1 MELKKNEN
9 VDLEKRKG
17 IFFQLGLVIVLS
29 IVLIAFEW
37 TSSGLKENQFD
48 TGKGEVIE
56 EEIIPVTRQ
65 KKPEPKTQ
73 PEPPKVT
80 EVLNIVE
87 DDVEIENE
95 LQLDDLESD
104 QDEEV
109 EILDFDVQEEEE
121 VKEAEIFYIVEDMP
135 SFKGGGLEG
144 FRAWVMKN
152 LQYPEI
158 AAENGISGT
167 VYVQFVV
174 EPNGNVNKVTI
185 MRGVDPA
192 LDKEAIRV
200 VKSSPKWSPGKQR
213 GEPVRVAFTF
223 PIKFV
228 LQ

>member
-1 MELKKNEN
+1 MERKKNDKAN
-9 VDLEKRKG
+9 LEKRKG
-17 IFFQLGLVIVLS
+17 VFFQLGMVITLS
-29 IVLIAFEW
+29 LILIGFEW
-37 TSSGLKENQFD
+37 TSSGLSENQFD
-48 TGKGEVIE
+48 TGEGDVID

-65 KKPEPKTQ
+65 EKPEPKTL
-73 PEPPKVT
+73 PKPPKVT

-87 DDVEIENE
+87 DDVTIENE
-95 LQLDDLESD
+95 LILDDLESD

-109 EILDFDVQEEEE
+109 QILDFDVADEETE
-121 VKEAEIFYIVEDMP
+121 EAEIFFIVEDMP
-135 SFKGGGLEG
+135 SFKGKGLNG
-144 FRAWVMKN
+144 FRNWVMKN

-174 EPNGNVNKVTI
+174 EPSGMVNKVTI

-200 VKSSPKWSPGKQR
+200 VKTSPKWTAGKQR
-213 GEPVRVAFTF
+213 GKPVRVAFTF

>member
-1 MELKKNEN
+1 MERKKNDK

-17 IFFQLGLVIVLS
+17 VFFQLGLVITLS
-29 IVLIAFEW
+29 LILIGFEW
-37 TSSGLKENQFD
+37 TSSGLSENRFD
-48 TGKGEVIE
+48 IGEGDVID

-65 KKPEPKTQ
+65 KKPEPKSL
-73 PEPPKVT
+73 PKPPKVT

-87 DDVEIENE
+87 DDVIIENE
-95 LQLDDLESD
+95 LILDDLESD

-109 EILDFDVQEEEE
+109 QILDFDMADEEQE
-121 VKEAEIFYIVEDMP
+121 EAEIFYIVEDMP
-135 SFKGGGLEG
+135 SFKGKGLNG
-144 FRAWVMKN
+144 FRNWVMKN

-174 EPNGNVNKVTI
+174 EPTGMVNKVTI
-185 MRGVDPA
+185 MRSVDPS

-200 VKSSPKWSPGKQR
+200 VKTSPKWVAGKQR
-213 GEPVRVAFTF
+213 GKPVRVAFTF

>member
-1 MELKKNEN
+1 MELKKNDKAN
-9 VDLEKRKG
+9 LEKRKG
-17 IFFQLGLVIVLS
+17 VFFQLGMVITLS
-29 IVLIAFEW
+29 LILIGFEW
-37 TSSGLKENQFD
+37 TSSGLSENKFD
-48 TGKGEVIE
+48 TGEGDVID

-65 KKPEPKTQ
+65 EKPEPKTL
-73 PEPPKVT
+73 PKPPKVT

-87 DDVEIENE
+87 NDVTIENE
-95 LQLDDLESD
+95 LILDDLESD
-104 QDEEV
+104 QDEEIQ
-109 EILDFDVQEEEE
+109 ILDFDMADEEKE
-121 VKEAEIFYIVEDMP
+121 EAEIFYIVEDMP
-135 SFKGGGLEG
+135 SFKGKGLNG
-144 FRAWVMKN
+144 FRNWVMKN

-174 EPNGNVNKVTI
+174 EPTGLVNKVTI

-200 VKSSPKWSPGKQR
+200 VKTSPKWTAGKQR
-213 GEPVRVAFTF
+213 GKPVRVAFTF

>member
-1 MELKKNEN
+1 MELKKSDEAS
-9 VDLEKRKG
+9 LEKKKG
-17 IFFQLGLVIVLS
+17 VFFQLGLVITLS
-29 IVLIAFEW
+29 LILIGFEW
-37 TSSGLKENQFD
+37 TSSGLSENRFD
-48 TGKGEVIE
+48 IGEGDVID

-65 KKPEPKTQ
+65 EKPEPKSL
-73 PEPPKVT
+73 PKPPKVT

-87 DDVEIENE
+87 DNVIIENE
-95 LQLDDLESD
+95 LILDDLESD

-109 EILDFDVQEEEE
+109 QILDFDVADEEEE
-121 VKEAEIFYIVEDMP
+121 EAEIFYIVEDMP
-135 SFKGGGLEG
+135 SFKGKGLNG
-144 FRAWVMKN
+144 FRNWVMKN

-174 EPNGNVNKVTI
+174 EPTGMVNKVTI
-185 MRGVDPA
+185 MRSVDPS

-200 VKSSPKWSPGKQR
+200 VKTSPKWTAGKQR
-213 GEPVRVAFTF
+213 GKPVRVAFTF

>member
-1 MELKKNEN
+1 MERKKNEKA
-9 VDLEKRKG
+9 DLEKKKG
-17 IFFQLGLVIVLS
+17 VFFQLGLVITLS
-29 IVLIAFEW
+29 LILIGFEW
-37 TSSGLKENQFD
+37 TSSGLSENQFD
-48 TGKGEVIE
+48 TGEGDVID

-65 KKPEPKTQ
+65 EKPEPKTL
-73 PEPPKVT
+73 PKPPKVT

-87 DDVEIENE
+87 DDVIIDNE
-95 LQLDDLESD
+95 LILDDLESD

-109 EILDFDVQEEEE
+109 QIL
-121 VKEAEIFYIVEDMP
+121 
-135 SFKGGGLEG
+135 GLEG
-144 FRAWVMKN
+144 FRNWVIKN

-174 EPNGNVNKVTI
+174 EPSGLVNKVI
-185 MRGVDPA
+185 ILRSVDPS

-200 VKSSPKWSPGKQR
+200 VKSSPKWAAGKQR
-213 GEPVRVAFTF
+213 GKPVRVAFTF

>member
-1 MELKKNEN
+1 MERKKNDK

-17 IFFQLGLVIVLS
+17 VFFQLGLVITLS
-29 IVLIAFEW
+29 LILIGFEW
-37 TSSGLKENQFD
+37 TSSGLSENRFD
-48 TGKGEVIE
+48 TGKGDVID

-65 KKPEPKTQ
+65 EKPKPKSL
-73 PEPPKVT
+73 PKPPKVT

-87 DDVEIENE
+87 DNVIIENE
-95 LQLDDLESD
+95 LILDDLESD

-109 EILDFDVQEEEE
+109 QILDFDMADEEQE
-121 VKEAEIFYIVEDMP
+121 EAEIFYIVEDMP
-135 SFKGGGLEG
+135 SFKGKGLNG
-144 FRAWVMKN
+144 FRNWVMKN

-174 EPNGNVNKVTI
+174 EPSGMVNKVTI
-185 MRGVDPA
+185 MRSVDPS

-200 VKSSPKWSPGKQR
+200 VKTSPKWVAGKQR
-213 GEPVRVAFTF
+213 GKPVRVAFTF

>member
-1 MELKKNEN
+1 MERKKNEKA
-9 VDLEKRKG
+9 DLEKKKG
-17 IFFQLGLVIVLS
+17 VFFQLGLVITLS
-29 IVLIAFEW
+29 LILIGFEW
-37 TSSGLKENQFD
+37 TSSGLSENQFD
-48 TGKGEVIE
+48 TGEGDVID

-65 KKPEPKTQ
+65 EKPEPKTL
-73 PEPPKVT
+73 PKPPKVT

-87 DDVEIENE
+87 DDVIIDNE
-95 LQLDDLESD
+95 LILDDLESD

-109 EILDFDVQEEEE
+109 QILDFDVSDEEEE
-121 VKEAEIFYIVEDMP
+121 EAEIFFIVEDMP
-135 SFKGGGLEG
+135 SFKGKGLEG
-144 FRAWVMKN
+144 FRNWVIKN

-174 EPNGNVNKVTI
+174 EPSGLVNKVI
-185 MRGVDPA
+185 ILRSVDPS

-200 VKSSPKWSPGKQR
+200 VKSSPKWAAGKQR
-213 GEPVRVAFTF
+213 GKPVRVAFTF

>member
-1 MELKKNEN
+1 MERKKNEK

-17 IFFQLGLVIVLS
+17 VFFQLGLVITLS
-29 IVLIAFEW
+29 LILIGFEW
-37 TSSGLKENQFD
+37 TSSGLSENRFD
-48 TGKGEVIE
+48 TGEGDVID

-65 KKPEPKTQ
+65 EKPEPKTL
-73 PEPPKVT
+73 PKPPKVT

-87 DDVEIENE
+87 DDVTIENE
-95 LQLDDLESD
+95 LILDDLESD

-109 EILDFDVQEEEE
+109 QILDFDVADEEEE
-121 VKEAEIFYIVEDMP
+121 EAEIFYIVEDMP
-135 SFKGGGLEG
+135 SFKGKGLEG
-144 FRAWVMKN
+144 FRNWVSKN

-174 EPNGNVNKVTI
+174 EPSGLVNKVII
-185 MRGVDPA
+185 MRSVDPS

-200 VKSSPKWSPGKQR
+200 VKSSPKWTAGKQR
-213 GEPVRVAFTF
+213 GKPVRVAFTF
-223 PIKFV
+223 PLKFV

>member
-1 MELKKNEN
+1 MELKKNDKVN
-9 VDLEKRKG
+9 LEKRKG
-17 IFFQLGLVIVLS
+17 VFFQLGLVITLS
-29 IVLIAFEW
+29 LILIGFEW
-37 TSSGLKENQFD
+37 TSSGLSKNQFD
-48 TGKGEVIE
+48 IGEGDVID

-65 KKPEPKTQ
+65 EKPEPKTL
-73 PEPPKVT
+73 PKPPKVT

-87 DDVEIENE
+87 NDVTIENE
-95 LQLDDLESD
+95 LILDDLESN
-104 QDEEV
+104 QDDEV
-109 EILDFDVQEEEE
+109 QILDFDVSDEEQE
-121 VKEAEIFYIVEDMP
+121 EAEIFYIVEDMP
-135 SFKGGGLEG
+135 SFKGEGLNG
-144 FRAWVMKN
+144 FRNWVMKN

-174 EPNGNVNKVTI
+174 EPTGLVNKVTI

-200 VKSSPKWSPGKQR
+200 VKTSPKWTAGKQR
-213 GEPVRVAFTF
+213 GKSVRVAFTF

>member
-1 MELKKNEN
+1 MERKKNDKAN
-9 VDLEKRKG
+9 LEKKKG
-17 IFFQLGLVIVLS
+17 VFFQLGLVITLS
-29 IVLIAFEW
+29 LILIGFEW
-37 TSSGLKENQFD
+37 TSLGLSENQFD
-48 TGKGEVIE
+48 IGEGDVID

-65 KKPEPKTQ
+65 EKPEPKSL
-73 PEPPKVT
+73 PKPPKVT

-87 DDVEIENE
+87 DNVIIENE
-95 LQLDDLESD
+95 LILDDLESD

-109 EILDFDVQEEEE
+109 QILDFDMADEEQE
-121 VKEAEIFYIVEDMP
+121 EAEIFYIVEDMP
-135 SFKGGGLEG
+135 SFKGKGLNG
-144 FRAWVMKN
+144 FRNWVMKN

-174 EPNGNVNKVTI
+174 EPTGMVNKVTI
-185 MRGVDPA
+185 MRSVDPS

-200 VKSSPKWSPGKQR
+200 VKTSPKWVAGKQR
-213 GEPVRVAFTF
+213 GKSVRVAFTF

>member
-1 MELKKNEN
+1 MEHKKNEK

-17 IFFQLGLVIVLS
+17 VFFQLGLVITLS
-29 IVLIAFEW
+29 LILIAFEW
-37 TSSGLKENQFD
+37 TSSGLKKNQFD
-48 TGKGEVIE
+48 TGEGDLIE

-65 KKPEPKTQ
+65 EKPEPKTL
-73 PEPPKVT
+73 PKPPKVT

-87 DDVEIENE
+87 NDVAIENE
-95 LQLDDLESD
+95 LILDDLESD

-109 EILDFDVQEEEE
+109 QILDFDVADEEEE
-121 VKEAEIFYIVEDMP
+121 EAEIFYIVEDMP
-135 SFKGGGLEG
+135 SFKGKGLDG
-144 FRAWVMKN
+144 FRNWVMKN

-174 EPNGNVNKVTI
+174 EPSGMVNKVI
-185 MRGVDPA
+185 ILRSVDPS

-200 VKSSPKWSPGKQR
+200 VKTSPKWTAGKQR
-213 GEPVRVAFTF
+213 GKPVRVAFTF

>member
-1 MELKKNEN
+1 MERKKNEKA
-9 VDLEKRKG
+9 DLEKRKG
-17 IFFQLGLVIVLS
+17 VFFQLGLVITLS
-29 IVLIAFEW
+29 LILIGFEW
-37 TSSGLKENQFD
+37 TSSGLSENQFD
-48 TGKGEVIE
+48 TGEGDVID

-65 KKPEPKTQ
+65 EKPEPKTL
-73 PEPPKVT
+73 PKPPKVT

-87 DDVEIENE
+87 DDVTIENE
-95 LQLDDLESD
+95 LILDDLESD

-109 EILDFDVQEEEE
+109 QILDFDVTDEEEE
-121 VKEAEIFYIVEDMP
+121 EAEIFFIVEDMP
-135 SFKGGGLEG
+135 SFKGKGLNG
-144 FRAWVMKN
+144 FRNWVMKN

-174 EPNGNVNKVTI
+174 EPSGLVNKVTI
-185 MRGVDPA
+185 MRSVDPS

-200 VKSSPKWSPGKQR
+200 VKTSPKWTAGKQR
-213 GEPVRVAFTF
+213 GKPVRVAFTF

>member
-1 MELKKNEN
+1 MERKKNDKAN
-9 VDLEKRKG
+9 LEKKKG
-17 IFFQLGLVIVLS
+17 VFFQLGLVITLS
-29 IVLIAFEW
+29 LILIGFEW
-37 TSSGLKENQFD
+37 TSSGLSENQFD
-48 TGKGEVIE
+48 TGEGDVIE

-65 KKPEPKTQ
+65 EKPEPKSL
-73 PEPPKVT
+73 PKPPKVT

-87 DDVEIENE
+87 DDVTIENE
-95 LQLDDLESD
+95 LILDDLESN

-109 EILDFDVQEEEE
+109 QILDFDMADEEEE
-121 VKEAEIFYIVEDMP
+121 EAEIFYIVEDMP
-135 SFKGGGLEG
+135 SFKGKGLDG
-144 FRAWVMKN
+144 FRNWVMKN

-174 EPNGNVNKVTI
+174 EPSGLVNKVTI
-185 MRGVDPA
+185 MRSVDPS

-200 VKSSPKWSPGKQR
+200 VKTSPKWTAGKQR
-213 GEPVRVAFTF
+213 GKSVRVAFTF

>member
-1 MELKKNEN
+1 MERKKNEKA
-9 VDLEKRKG
+9 DLEKKKG
-17 IFFQLGLVIVLS
+17 VFFQLGLVITLS
-29 IVLIAFEW
+29 LILIGFEW
-37 TSSGLKENQFD
+37 TSSGLSENQFD
-48 TGKGEVIE
+48 TGEGDVID

-65 KKPEPKTQ
+65 EKPEPKTL
-73 PEPPKVT
+73 PKPPKVT

-87 DDVEIENE
+87 DDVTIENE
-95 LQLDDLESD
+95 LILDDLESD

-109 EILDFDVQEEEE
+109 QILDFDVTDEEEE
-121 VKEAEIFYIVEDMP
+121 EAEIFFIVEDMP
-135 SFKGGGLEG
+135 SFKGKGLDG
-144 FRAWVMKN
+144 FRNWVMKN

-174 EPNGNVNKVTI
+174 EPSGLVNKVI
-185 MRGVDPA
+185 ILRSVDPS

-200 VKSSPKWSPGKQR
+200 VKTSPKWTAGKQR
-213 GEPVRVAFTF
+213 GKPVRVAFTF

>member
-1 MELKKNEN
+1 MELKKSDEAS
-9 VDLEKRKG
+9 LEKKKG
-17 IFFQLGLVIVLS
+17 VFFQLGLVITLS
-29 IVLIAFEW
+29 LILIGFEW
-37 TSSGLKENQFD
+37 TSSGLSENRFD
-48 TGKGEVIE
+48 TGEGDVID

-65 KKPEPKTQ
+65 EKPEPKSL
-73 PEPPKVT
+73 PKPPKVT

-87 DDVEIENE
+87 DNVIIENE
-95 LQLDDLESD
+95 LILDDLESD

-109 EILDFDVQEEEE
+109 QILDFDVADEEEE
-121 VKEAEIFYIVEDMP
+121 EAEIFYIVEDMP
-135 SFKGGGLEG
+135 SFKGKGLNG
-144 FRAWVMKN
+144 FRNWVMKN

-174 EPNGNVNKVTI
+174 EPTGMVNKVTI
-185 MRGVDPA
+185 MRSVDPS

-200 VKSSPKWSPGKQR
+200 VKTSPKWTAGKQR
-213 GEPVRVAFTF
+213 GKPVRVAFTF

>member
-1 MELKKNEN
+1 MKLKKNDKAN
-9 VDLEKRKG
+9 LEKRKG
-17 IFFQLGLVIVLS
+17 VFFQLGLVITLS
-29 IVLIAFEW
+29 LILIGFEW
-37 TSSGLKENQFD
+37 TSSGLSKNQFD
-48 TGKGEVIE
+48 IGEGDVID

-65 KKPEPKTQ
+65 EKPEPKTL
-73 PEPPKVT
+73 PKPPKVT

-87 DDVEIENE
+87 NDVMIENE
-95 LQLDDLESD
+95 LILDDLESD
-104 QDEEV
+104 QDDEV
-109 EILDFDVQEEEE
+109 QILDFDVSDEEQE
-121 VKEAEIFYIVEDMP
+121 EAEIFYIVEDMP
-135 SFKGGGLEG
+135 SFKGKGLNG
-144 FRAWVMKN
+144 FRNWVMKN

-174 EPNGNVNKVTI
+174 EPTGLVNKVTI

-200 VKSSPKWSPGKQR
+200 VKTSPKWTAGKQR
-213 GEPVRVAFTF
+213 GKPVRVAFTF